1 MIEDSMLG
9 SEPPQFDADTALR
22 VAGSEYGLSGTAS
35 PLESERDQNF
45 RLRSAHGTQYV
56 LKISNLKEDLSVI
69 DFQTRA
75 FEQITRCAPEL
86 RVPRNIPTLQG
97 SETCAIGDTQGRM
110 YLVRLIS
117 WLDGIPVKEVTATPE
132 LLRSMGW
139 HLAHLGVALKDF
151 SHPATACRSLWDLN
165 NAQDLIRYLSSIRD
179 PALYRLLDG
188 IFERYLDSSLPVLQK
203 ARSQVVH
210 GDLNA
215 ENVLAD
221 AQDQSRVAGIIDFGD
236 MVHTALVNDVAVA
249 AAYQIAPQGDPLAD
263 CLEFIGAYHE
273 VTPLEDVEAE
283 ILLNLMQTRLAC
295 SLVIWSWRA
304 EQFSEPPV
312 FLQRALDF
320 GRSRL
325 EHLADMDVEKQRN
338 RIIVACETANPA

>member
-1 MIEDSMLG
+1 MNNDDMLG
-9 SEPPQFDADTALR
+9 SEPPTFALDSALQLAR
-22 VAGSEYGLSGTAS
+22 IEYGLSCTAQ

-45 RLRSAHGTQYV
+45 KLRSRDGTEFV
-56 LKISNLKEDLSVI
+56 LKIANLKEEPAVL
-69 DFQTRA
+69 DFQSRA
-75 FEQITRCAPEL
+75 FEQIAMNAPDL
-86 RVPRNIPTLQG
+86 RVPRTISTRQG
-97 SETCAIGDTQGRM
+97 AASCFIRDESGRK
-110 YLVRLIS
+110 YLVRLIT
-117 WLDGIPVKEVTATPE
+117 WLEGIPVKEVKATPE
-132 LLRSMGW
+132 LLRSMGR
-139 HLAHLGVALKDF
+139 HLARLGLALKDF
-151 SHPATACRSLWDLN
+151 SHPAAANKSLWDLN
-165 NAQDLIRYLSSIRD
+165 NAQDLFRHLPSVCQ
-179 PALYRLLDG
+179 PGLYRLLDG
-188 IFERYLDSSLPVLQK
+188 IFTRYLDSSLPALRQ

-221 AQDQSRVAGIIDFGD
+221 ARDHNRVSGIIDFGD

-249 AAYQIAPQGDPLAD
+249 AAYQMAPHGDPLAG

-273 VTPLEDVEAE
+273 VTPLEHSEVE

-320 GRSRL
+320 ARVRL
-325 EHLADMDVEKQRN
+325 EHLAEMDVEKQAN
-338 RIIVACETANPA
+338 RIIAACEPAGRA